1 MFCMMKKNSTL
12 MKGVNMMFSRET
24 INERK
29 SVKTMSLVISIFA
42 FAVAALFVMSFAG
55 PAVAAEKIA
64 TIKGEVI
71 AVDHYAKTLTVK
83 SKEPSLSS
91 AFGTMGGFTF
101 TTDQMT
107 NVTSCTQNKT
117 FEDIGV
123 GEKVTVTYHE
133 KDGKLFADAVDVG
146 VPLIIACYQ

>member
-1 MFCMMKKNSTL
+1 MKNKSSTL
-12 MKGVNMMFSRET
+12 RKGVKMMFDRET
-24 INERK
+24 ITERR
-29 SVKTMSLVISIFA
+29 SVKAVSLVTSIFV
-42 FAVAALFVMSFAG
+42 FVVAALFVMAFAN
-55 PAVAAEKIA
+55 PAIAGEKMA
-64 TIKGEVI
+64 TFKGEVI

-91 AFGTMGGFTF
+91 ALGTMGGFAF
-101 TTDQMT
+101 ATDEMT

-146 VPLIIACYQ
+146 IPLIIACYQ